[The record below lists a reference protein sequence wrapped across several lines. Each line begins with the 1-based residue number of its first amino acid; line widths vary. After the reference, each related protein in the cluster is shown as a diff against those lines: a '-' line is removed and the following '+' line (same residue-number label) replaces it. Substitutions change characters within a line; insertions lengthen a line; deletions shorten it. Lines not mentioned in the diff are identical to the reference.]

1 MVAAIEASFA
11 LLEKPVGIVW
21 FDATKSSEMSLGL
34 IPKVF
39 DAIDVIPSI
48 RKELEV
54 VDSHY

>member
-11 LLEKPVGIVW
+11 LLEKPVGFAW
-21 FDATKSSEMSLGL
+21 FDAIKSSEMSLGL

-48 RKELEV
+48 R
-54 VDSHY
+54 